1 MKIWAAHAV
10 WGLILARL
18 RRCGDQSDRVEAR
31 YPAQRRAAPL
41 FFWVGQE
48 SKPVSNPPAAFLLAP
63 RGPCEACDGFF
74 DCFGAFWL
82 GSVLSITCHR
92 GKIKRAP
99 SDAHLRAARRST
111 TPKQPVDALQRPQT
125 ARSPAARLLDRRARL
140 KRGACTRANYPGS
153 ACRRAAPP
161 AIRLQATADAVG

>member
-1 MKIWAAHAV
+1 MAARAV
-10 WGLILARL
+10 WGVILARL
-18 RRCGDQSDRVEAR
+18 RRCADQSDRVEAR

-41 FFWVGQE
+41 SRFGQSCCE
-48 SKPVSNPPAAFLLAP
+48 TRVEREFGFGHAP
-63 RGPCEACDGFF
+63 SGPCEACDGFF
-74 DCFGAFWL
+74 ACFEAFWL

-153 ACRRAAPP
+153 ARRRAGPP
-161 AIRLQATADAVG
+161 ASRLQATAHTVR